1 MKDKEK
7 EKARREFLYRT
18 KYLPAYLAFIIL
30 YPFGVEDLEGEVW
43 RWIKGYENL
52 YQISNF
58 GRVKSFPRNGTGKE
72 IKILRPRVTQF
83 GYLRVYLYKNNRKK
97 FVAIHR
103 LVAEAF
109 IPNPE
114 NKPEV
119 NHKFGVKFDC
129 YFENLE
135 WTTKAE
141 NNEHSIKMGLPKFG
155 VERAV
160 SKLNSEQ
167 VRWIR
172 NNYKPYDKKYGITA
186 MAKKFNVG
194 TSTIMR
200 VINGKT
206 YKNVE

>member
-7 EKARREFLYRT
+7 AKMRRNIVYLK
-18 KYLPAYLAFIIL
+18 KYLPMYLLFISL
-30 YPFGVEDLEGEVW
+30 YPFGVEDLQGELW
-43 RWIKGYENL
+43 KWIKGYEGL

-58 GRVKSFPRNGTGKE
+58 GRIKSFPRNGTGKE
-72 IKILRPRVTQF
+72 IKILRPRATKM
-83 GYLRVYLYKNNRKK
+83 GYLQICLRKNGVRKSYS
-97 FVAIHR
+97 IHR

-119 NHKFGVKFDC
+119 NHKFGIKFDC

-135 WTTKAE
+135 WSTKAE

-155 VERAV
+155 IERDV

-167 VRWIR
+167 VRRIR
-172 NNYKPYDKKYGITA
+172 ENYKPYDKKYGVTA
-186 MAKKFNVG
+186 LAKKFNVG

-200 VINGKT
+200 VIQGET
-206 YKNVE
+206 YKNVD